1 MAILQN
7 KPQNQIM
14 VKDLVKKY
22 HAIPVL
28 DHLSFTLETGVFC
41 ILVGDNGAG
50 KTTLLRIL
58 AGLVRPD
65 SGKIQ
70 IGVHTTYNAPGIRRH
85 IGYVG
90 HQPMVY
96 CDLTG
101 VENLTHYARLYNI
114 KEVETR
120 VAEAIHFA
128 GIEKYKHQMLRTYS
142 RGMQQ
147 RLSIARS
154 LLHNPEILLLDEPY
168 TGLDKE
174 AAQFLD
180 QRLKDLH
187 HQSKTIFLAAH
198 QPQRLL
204 SIASHVAWLKGG
216 VIAEYAPLQTLI
228 EHPNLAAY
236 LKETA

>member
-1 MAILQN
+1 MTILQD
-7 KPQNQIM
+7 KSHNQIM
-14 VKDLVKKY
+14 VQDLVKKY
-22 HAIPVL
+22 HHLPVL
-28 DHLSFTLETGVFC
+28 DHLSFTLKAGDFC

-70 IGVHTTYNAPGIRRH
+70 IGVHNTYNAPETRRH

-96 CDLTG
+96 RDFTG

-114 KEVETR
+114 KDVESR

-128 GIEKYKHQMLRTYS
+128 RIEKHQHQMLRTYS

-147 RLSIARS
+147 RLSIARA
-154 LLHNPEILLLDEPY
+154 LLHNPDILLLDEPY

-174 AAQFLD
+174 AAEFLD
-180 QRLKDLH
+180 RRLIDLH
-187 HQSKTIFLAAH
+187 HQAKTIFLAAH
-198 QPQRLL
+198 HPHRLL
-204 SIASHVAWLKGG
+204 TIASHAAWLKDG
-216 VIAEYAPLQTLI
+216 VIAEYTPLETLI

-236 LKETA
+236 LEETA